1 MRKNQTTKNV
11 DLNSKCSCAFKHG
24 DLLDIFSM
32 YCIQHCFIC
41 HSTNSTVL
49 EDAGMVPRTVLT
61 LALAVRLSNNS
72 TRSHLVSSCEG
83 EPKCENNEFS

>member
-1 MRKNQTTKNV
+1 MLLCFQTWG
-11 DLNSKCSCAFKHG
+11 F
-24 DLLDIFSM
+24 LDIFSM

-61 LALAVRLSNNS
+61 LTLAVRLSNNS
-72 TRSHLVSSCEG
+72 TRSHLVSSCDG
-83 EPKCENNEFS
+83 EPKCKNNEFS